1 MWIFFNIV
9 ILTVYCFTF
18 SHGVVQFSL
27 NFARSTNKVVV
38 IDHYY
43 MLEYSIYRDGERL
56 QSVVLGT
63 GLGGYIKSRKTGSGF
78 VLYGRGDEIEFSIEV
93 DDSKFSQLSISRRNI
108 QKSVSDCI
116 DLASESDVHW
126 YGGNQQR
133 WQYYPIQKLVHKH
146 NAYVT
151 KEEFNQAIAERY
163 WFNSQGIFFY
173 VNLDAPLFIDQN
185 NQHPDF
191 MCLEAKRAL
200 PYDIYHTR
208 FDFTYHIGIGL
219 NARDVHMKAVE
230 YFLGKPSGHPA
241 LEMVRDPIWS
251 TWARYKTNV
260 DEATV
265 RVFANEILSYGFN
278 GQFEL
283 DDDYE
288 TCYGA
293 LEFRQSKFP
302 NIKNLTDDLHAVGF
316 RVTLWVHP
324 FINKDCKNWFE
335 EAKQSNYFVADHS
348 GNIETQWWNSEKSQA
363 AYIDFTKTA
372 AADWYYNRLRSLQI
386 SAGIDSFKF
395 DAGESSWVPIDPV
408 LNGTAK
414 EHPSKIT
421 SAYVRTVSKFGSLV
435 EVRSGQ
441 NTQDLPIF
449 VRMIDKDT
457 EWSLNNGLPTLITTL
472 LQMNMV
478 GYPFV
483 LPDMIGGNGY
493 NDNRPDEEIFVRWL
507 QANVFMPSLQF
518 SYVPWDYLS
527 GSVDVVALS
536 KRFVDLHAEFTP
548 HIMNCFEKAV
558 SIGAPVNPPIW
569 WIAPN
574 DKIAQ
579 SISDEF
585 LLGEDILA
593 APVIEKG

>member
-1 MWIFFNIV
+1 M
-9 ILTVYCFTF
+9 
-18 SHGVVQFSL
+18 
-27 NFARSTNKVVV
+27 
-38 IDHYY
+38 
-43 MLEYSIYRDGERL
+43 
-56 QSVVLGT
+56 
-63 GLGGYIKSRKTGSGF
+63 
-78 VLYGRGDEIEFSIEV
+78 
-93 DDSKFSQLSISRRNI
+93 
-108 QKSVSDCI
+108 SDCI
-116 DLASESDVHW
+116 DLASGSDVHW

-133 WQYYPIQKLVHKH
+133 WQYYPIQKLVHRH

-230 YFLGKPSGHPA
+230 MFLGKPSGHPA

-251 TWARYKTNV
+251 TWARYKRDV
-260 DEATV
+260 DEGIV
-265 RVFANEILSYGFN
+265 REFAKEILDNGFG

-293 LEFRQSKFP
+293 LEFSTSKY
-302 NIKNLTDDLHAVGF
+302 
-316 RVTLWVHP
+316 P
-324 FINKDCKNWFE
+324 FINKECTNWYQEAQKN
-335 EAKQSNYFVADHS
+335 NYFVADHN
-348 GNIETQWWNSEKSQA
+348 GNIETQWWNSAKSQA
-363 AYIDFTKTA
+363 SYIDFTKTDA
-372 AADWYYNRLRSLQI
+372 ANWYYNRLRKLQTT
-386 SAGIDSFKF
+386 AGIDSYKF
-395 DAGESSWVPIDPV
+395 DAGESSWVPNDPV

-421 SAYVRTVSKFGSLV
+421 SSYVRTVSKFGSLV

-457 EWSLNNGLPTLITTL
+457 EWSLDNGLPTLITTL
-472 LQMNMV
+472 LQ
-478 GYPFV
+478 
-483 LPDMIGGNGY
+483 
-493 NDNRPDEEIFVRWL
+493 VRL
-507 QANVFMPSLQF
+507 VKLIQI
-518 SYVPWDYLS
+518 
-527 GSVDVVALS
+527 
-536 KRFVDLHAEFTP
+536 KFTR
-548 HIMNCFEKAV
+548 V
-558 SIGAPVNPPIW
+558 
-569 WIAPN
+569 
-574 DKIAQ
+574 
-579 SISDEF
+579 
-585 LLGEDILA
+585 
-593 APVIEKG
+593 